1 MQREHR
7 RKTESLQE
15 AIEKFPHVFK
25 YIEEFT
31 KKYPMPDFKKE
42 VNRSDSSI
50 EYPNFIYPV
59 GDPIFIH
66 LFRLPGDSLRYFV
79 IEPNVSKENQELYE
93 TILERLVEIANA
105 YPVPVDVSEMR
116 PVIKKL
122 FDDVVKIGKP
132 VSGLLKNFQSKIT
145 LTQYQYDTMLYL
157 IIRNRIGYSKLEPV
171 FLDPY
176 LEDIHCT
183 GVGNIKMQHKVFDL
197 VRTNIEFGDDVELN
211 KFVIEMTERV
221 ERPAS
226 DSHAVIDAMM
236 PDGSRGNFIYGRDIS
251 LEGSSFTL
259 RKFSEVPVSIT
270 QVVNWG
276 TMSAQLA
283 AYLWICLEHGMN
295 LFVCG
300 ETASGKTTSLNAMC
314 AFIKPDDKVY
324 TVENTPEVTMPHD
337 VWQHLLTREAGK
349 STDVTYQDLLI
360 AALRSRPNYI
370 IVGEIRGE
378 EGNIAFQAMQ
388 TGHPVLSTFHAGNP
402 RTMIQRL
409 TGKPI
414 NVPIAFIDNLN
425 LSLIQMA
432 VTNKGKKL
440 RRVLNVTEIER
451 YYAPANQ
458 VVTRQVFEWDPTHD
472 KHIFKGMYN
481 SYILEKKIALM
492 AGYDDTRDIYI
503 ELAKRELIIKRLVE
517 HKIFNYFDVWDVLK
531 NYFYSGESALPFELG
546 FDPNEALR

>member
-1 MQREHR
+1 MKREHR
-7 RKTESLQE
+7 EKTGSLKE
-15 AIEKFPHVFK
+15 AIQKFPHVFN

-31 KKYPMPDFKKE
+31 KKYPMPKYMMGLA
-42 VNRSDSSI
+42 RGDSSI
-50 EYPNFIYPV
+50 EYPNIIYPV

-66 LFRLPGDSLRYFV
+66 LFKIPGESLRYFV
-79 IEPNVSKENQELYE
+79 IEPSVTEENKILYQE
-93 TILERLVEIANA
+93 ILDKLIEIANS

-116 PVIKKL
+116 PVIEKL
-122 FDDVVKIGKP
+122 YRDVAKVGRKTR
-132 VSGLLKNFQSKIT
+132 GLMKQFQSKIV
-145 LTQYQYDTMLYL
+145 LEQEQFDTILYL
-157 IIRNRIGYSKLEPV
+157 LLRNRVGYGKLEPV

-183 GVGNIKMQHKVFDL
+183 GVGNIKMQHKVFGL
-197 VRTNIEFGDDVELN
+197 VRTNINFADDIELN
-211 KFVIEMTERV
+211 KFIVEMTERV

-226 DSHAVIDAMM
+226 DSSSVVDAMM
-236 PDGSRGNFIYGRDIS
+236 PDGSRGNFIYGRDVS

-276 TMSAQLA
+276 TMSAQVA

-300 ETASGKTTSLNAMC
+300 ETASGKTTSLNAIC
-314 AFIKPDDKVY
+314 TFIKPDDKIY

-349 STDVTYQDLLI
+349 SSDVTYQTLLI

-388 TGHPVLSTFHAGNP
+388 TGHPVMATFHAGSP
-402 RTMIQRL
+402 KAMIQRL
-409 TGKPI
+409 SSPPI
-414 NVPIAFIDNLN
+414 SVPIAFMDNLN

-432 VTNKGKKL
+432 VSHNGKML

-458 VVTRQVFEWDPTHD
+458 MVTRTVFEWDPKED
-472 KHIFKGMYN
+472 KHVFKGMYN
-481 SYILEKKIALM
+481 SYILEKKIAMM
-492 AGYDDTRDIYI
+492 AGYTDTRDIYI
-503 ELAKRELIIKRLVE
+503 ELAKREKIINLLIQNEV
-517 HKIFNYFDVWDVLK
+517 FNYFDVWELIK
-531 NYFYSGESALPFELG
+531 NYFYAGESALPFDIN
-546 FDPNEALR
+546 FNPADYK